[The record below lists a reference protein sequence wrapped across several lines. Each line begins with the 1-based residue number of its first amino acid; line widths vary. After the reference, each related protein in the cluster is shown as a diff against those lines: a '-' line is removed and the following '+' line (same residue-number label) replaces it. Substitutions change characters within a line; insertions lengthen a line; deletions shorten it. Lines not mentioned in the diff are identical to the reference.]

1 MAANPRQHC
10 AWWYLYTR
18 ASSAVPGSPCP
29 DRLLP
34 GMCNKMLDSGIANVF
49 TKIWKTANGIPL
61 EAPHAQLQ
69 AQRRLTLAE
78 LPAGTQSHP
87 IPVPEEAPETL
98 IGPGVTVAH
107 GAGPTPSAN

>member
-1 MAANPRQHC
+1 
-10 AWWYLYTR
+10 
-18 ASSAVPGSPCP
+18 
-29 DRLLP
+29 
-34 GMCNKMLDSGIANVF
+34 MCNKMLDSGIANVF

-61 EAPHAQLQ
+61 EVPHAQLQ